1 MINTITITEK
11 GLSLAELRHIYF
23 DTVSLEIASSLK
35 TAVEKSAELVA
46 QAIQGDKAVYGI
58 NTGFGSLANVRIEH
72 DKLAELQFNIIRSH
86 KAGVG
91 AYLDTHICKLVL
103 AIKIVGLSA
112 GYSGISWVLVDKLL
126 TLYNRGYFPC
136 LHSKGSVGASGDLAP
151 LADLAGVL
159 IGEGDAWFQGEIIS
173 AKQVLEQLNWT
184 PYKLGPKEGLSLIN
198 GTQVSTGLALAA
210 LFKAER
216 LFGSTLVSGATAI
229 EAVKGSHKPFNAH
242 IQRLR
247 RQKGQQ
253 QVGVWYRDLLTDS
266 EIHQSH
272 QNHHGH
278 QNCSK
283 VQDPYCLRCQP
294 VVMGACLDQLQHVAE
309 ILCLEANAVT
319 DNPIVIPETN
329 EIISGGN
336 FHAEPVAFA
345 ADNMALAIAEMASMA
360 ERRVALLMDIHFS
373 GLPPYLVQNSGLH
386 SGLMIA
392 HVTAAALVSENK
404 SLAHPASVDSIP
416 TSANQEDHVSMAT
429 YASRRLHDMLE
440 NAAYVVAIELLSTIR
455 ALTFQLPLK
464 TSEPLETILQRLRP
478 LIQLDSA
485 DHVLSPEIEALQQ
498 AILQGKVACVLLE
511 AEMEP
516 MFDKSSWPWTSSK
529 VFK

>member
-1 MINTITITEK
+1 MATNDLKMIIITEA
-11 GLSLAELRHIYF
+11 GLSLKELRNIYYHP
-23 DTVSLEIASSLK
+23 VSLQIAPSLK
-35 TAVEKSAELVA
+35 TAVERSAEIVA
-46 QAIQGDKAVYGI
+46 ETMRNGKTVYGV
-58 NTGFGSLANVRIEH
+58 NTGFGSLANVRIEP
-72 DKLAELQFNIIRSH
+72 DKLAELQLNIIRSH

-91 AYLDTHICKLVL
+91 AYLDENICKLVL

-112 GYSGISWVLVDKLL
+112 GYSGIRWVLVEKLV
-126 TLYNRGYFPC
+126 TLFNQGYYPC

-159 IGEGDAWFQGEIIS
+159 IGEGDAWFQGKMVS
-173 AKQVLEQLNWT
+173 AKEVLTQLHWE
-184 PYKLGPKEGLSLIN
+184 PYELGPKEGLSLIN

-216 LFGSTLVSGATAI
+216 LFGSTLISGSLSV
-229 EAVKGSHKPFNAH
+229 EAVKGSHNPFRAE
-242 IQRLR
+242 IQRFR
-247 RQKGQQ
+247 RQSGQQ
-253 QVGVWYRDLLTDS
+253 QVGAWYRDLLANS
-266 EIHQSH
+266 EINVSH
-272 QNHHGH
+272 QAS
-278 QNCSK
+278 CTK

-294 VVMGACLDQLQHVAE
+294 VVMGACLDQMQQVAE
-309 ILCLEANAVT
+309 ILCLEASAIT
-319 DNPIVIPETN
+319 DNPLVIPETG
-329 EIISGGN
+329 EVISGGN

-345 ADNMALAIAEMASMA
+345 ADNLAIAIAEMASIA

-373 GLPPYLVQNSGLH
+373 GLPPFLVANSGLH

-429 YASRRLHDMLE
+429 YASRRLHDMVA
-440 NAAYVVAIELLSTIR
+440 NAAYVIAIELLATIR
-455 ALTFQLPLK
+455 ALNFQKPHK
-464 TSEPLETILQRLRP
+464 TSDRLESLLTHLKP

-498 AILQGKVACVLLE
+498 AILQGNVAQVLFE
-511 AEMEP
+511 YEKEP
-516 MFDKSSWPWTSSK
+516 NFQVEVPC
-529 VFK
+529 